1 MSKEKQ
7 DILAAVDNYL
17 DDLDVPNTLG
27 NVYWALNNILFY
39 CIINDWFLVNETTCF
54 NILEL
59 KNEIKIIISSN

>member
-7 DILAAVDNYL
+7 EILAAVDNYL

-39 CIINDWFLVNETTCF
+39 CIINDWFLVNEQTCLT
-54 NILEL
+54 ILEL
-59 KNEIKIIISSN
+59 KNEVKIILSSN